1 MTSLLPNGICHED
14 HGHGHIEWQYK
25 RQNEHQRRGDYGREN
40 LPGIGVSG
48 AI

>member
-1 MTSLLPNGICHED
+1 MTSLLPTFIGHED

-25 RQNEHQRRGDYGREN
+25 RQNEHQRGGDDGREN
-40 LPGIGVSG
+40 LPGIGICG